1 MNKNNS
7 IILKAAAISLM
18 LIGLLAM
25 IVAWDLL
32 LVASIY
38 NSTVIVLEMG
48 GVILCMVGY
57 FLWRR
62 IKWSE
67 KVAQAQIEGNE
78 SLEKEFSK
86 E

>member
-1 MNKNNS
+1 MNRNTN

-18 LIGLLAM
+18 LIGLLSM

-57 FLWRR
+57 FLRRR

-78 SLEKEFSK
+78 SADKKFSK
-86 E
+86 V

>member
-1 MNKNNS
+1 MNKNTS

-18 LIGLLAM
+18 LIGLLSM

-32 LVASIY
+32 LVAGIY

-48 GVILCMVGY
+48 GVIICMAGY
-57 FLWRR
+57 FIWRR

-67 KVAQAQIEGNE
+67 KDAMRQTEENE
-78 SLEKEFSK
+78 SGT
-86 E
+86 

>member
-1 MNKNNS
+1 MSKNAN
-7 IILKAAAISLM
+7 IIQKTAAILLM
-18 LIGLLAM
+18 LIGLLSM

-48 GVILCMVGY
+48 GVILCMAGY
-57 FLWRR
+57 FFWRR

-67 KVAQAQIEGNE
+67 KVAQGQIERNE
-78 SLEKEFSK
+78 SGDKKDSNE
-86 E
+86 

>member
-18 LIGLLAM
+18 LIGLLSM

-62 IKWSE
+62 IKVSE
-67 KVAQAQIEGNE
+67 KIARSQVEGNE
-78 SLEKEFSK
+78 SVNKKSSNE
-86 E
+86 

>member
-1 MNKNNS
+1 MNWNTN
-7 IILKAAAISLM
+7 IILKAAAILLM
-18 LIGLLAM
+18 LIGLLSM

-48 GVILCMVGY
+48 GVILCMAGY

-67 KVAQAQIEGNE
+67 KAAKAQILGNE
-78 SLEKEFSK
+78 SVNNA
-86 E
+86 

>member
-1 MNKNNS
+1 MNRNTK
-7 IILKAAAISLM
+7 IIQKAAAISLM
-18 LIGLLAM
+18 LIGLLSM

-48 GVILCMVGY
+48 GVMVCMAGY

-62 IKWSE
+62 TKASKW
-67 KVAQAQIEGNE
+67 V
-78 SLEKEFSK
+78 L
-86 E
+86 

>member
-1 MNKNNS
+1 MDRNIN

-18 LIGLLAM
+18 LIGLLSM

-57 FLWRR
+57 FLRRR
-62 IKWSE
+62 IKRSE
-67 KVAQAQIEGNE
+67 KVAQAQIEGDE
-78 SLEKEFSK
+78 SRDKKLSK

>member
-1 MNKNNS
+1 MNRDTK
-7 IILKAAAISLM
+7 IIQKAAAISLM
-18 LIGLLAM
+18 LIGLLSM

-48 GVILCMVGY
+48 GVMVCMAGY

-62 IKWSE
+62 TKAPKKE
-67 KVAQAQIEGNE
+67 ALPVNE
-78 SLEKEFSK
+78 SKTKGDL
-86 E
+86 